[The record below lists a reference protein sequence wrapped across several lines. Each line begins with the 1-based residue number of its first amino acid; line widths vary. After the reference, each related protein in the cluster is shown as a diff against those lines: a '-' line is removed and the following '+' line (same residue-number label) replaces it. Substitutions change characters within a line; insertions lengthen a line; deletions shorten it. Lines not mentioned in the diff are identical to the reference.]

1 MRPSARGRV
10 AKDAGVAPALVHYY
24 FGTLDDLFVAVM
36 RRRGEQQLERLE
48 RFLQSSQPLR
58 ALWSLSSD
66 PAGTTLMLEF
76 MALAN
81 HRKTIRSELAAYA
94 ERFREMQIAALSS
107 TLEGYGF
114 ESTDVPPL
122 AVLVLLDS
130 IGRLIVMEESMGMRT
145 GLQETMDLV
154 ERYLDRFEGPPEPG
168 KRRRTLAHRRRST
181 THAK

>member
-1 MRPSARGRV
+1 
-10 AKDAGVAPALVHYY
+10 
-24 FGTLDDLFVAVM
+24 
-36 RRRGEQQLERLE
+36 
-48 RFLQSSQPLR
+48 
-58 ALWSLSSD
+58 
-66 PAGTTLMLEF
+66 

-154 ERYLDRFEGPPEPG
+154 ERYLDRFEGPPEAREAPADP
-168 KRRRTLAHRRRST
+168 RPPPPQHHPREVMRH
-181 THAK
+181 